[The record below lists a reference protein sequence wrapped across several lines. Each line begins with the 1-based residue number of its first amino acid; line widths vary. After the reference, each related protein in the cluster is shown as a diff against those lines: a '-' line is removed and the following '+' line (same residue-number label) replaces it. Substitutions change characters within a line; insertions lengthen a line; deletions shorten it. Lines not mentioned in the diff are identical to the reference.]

1 MAKASRNHVKST
13 RPSADVPQHAPAKA
27 LQKSRKGP
35 KAWRKNIDIAQV
47 EKGIEDLREA
57 QRKGGLV
64 EERTNDALFSIDVKG
79 DNSIKRR
86 ERLAKPLKTDEILAQ
101 RSAIA
106 PVGNLAH
113 KTSKLGD
120 GIIHKKKKGP
130 LPPSELARLKKIA
143 MRSGQAQTGATALA
157 SAKIQPEKAYNVWDA
172 KEEEPKSEWV
182 APVKAKKPPVTYR
195 LPPTTLLADGTTAS
209 AVELPDPGQSY
220 NPPIDA
226 WNALLE
232 KKAQIELERQQANEK
247 TSVKSRAAQAVDE
260 RFIPIDETAA
270 KDNEDESES
279 EQEGKSESRAVPAR
293 AQPKTTAQR
302 NKEARRLRQLE
313 VEAAIRMRKAEKKA
327 IASLDAMLRDT
338 ELAETEKAALIAKHK
353 QTFAE
358 GQLRKRKFGR
368 HAMPAAQLDVQLSD
382 ELAESL
388 RTLKPASNN
397 FTDRYQSMLKRG
409 LVEARVPFS
418 RSRKFELLKQEK
430 FSHKWNN
437 LGF

>member
-1 MAKASRNHVKST
+1 MPKASRNHVKST
-13 RPSADVPQHAPAKA
+13 RRAEEAPVHTSSKTS
-27 LQKSRKGP
+27 QKSRKGP
-35 KAWRKNIDIAQV
+35 KAWRKNINLDTV
-47 EKGIEDLREA
+47 EQRIEQLREA
-57 QRKGGLV
+57 KRAGWIVAEQS
-64 EERTNDALFSIDVKG
+64 DAALFSVDVKG

-120 GIIHKKKKGP
+120 GIVHKKKKGP

-143 MRSGQAQTGATALA
+143 MRSGEAKAGATAAA
-157 SAKIQPEKAYNVWDA
+157 SVKTQTADQVYNVWDA
-172 KEEEPKSEWV
+172 QQEEATSEWV
-182 APVKAKKPPVTYR
+182 APIRAKKAPVTLR
-195 LPPTTLLADGTTAS
+195 MAPTTLMADGS
-209 AVELPDPGQSY
+209 AVSAIETPDPGQSY
-220 NPPIDA
+220 NPPIEA
-226 WNALLE
+226 WTALLE
-232 KKAQIELERQQANEK
+232 RKAKIELERQQANEK
-247 TSVKSRAAQAVDE
+247 ASIKSRAAQAVDE
-260 RFIPIDETAA
+260 RFLPLQETA
-270 KDNEDESES
+270 EDSEGESVAEEARS
-279 EQEGKSESRAVPAR
+279 VPTR

-313 VEAAIRMRKAEKKA
+313 VEAAIRLRKAERKA
-327 IASLDAMLRDT
+327 IASLDALARD
-338 ELAETEKAALIAKHK
+338 AETAAADKAALLQHK
-353 QTFAE
+353 QIVE

-368 HAMPAAQLDVQLSD
+368 HAMPAAQVDVQLSD

-418 RSRKFELLKQEK
+418 RSRKFELLKHEK